1 MILYC
6 GARALAGAG
15 LVPACCPQ
23 LLALGIGDERP
34 VTPSIHGP
42 GWGSKR
48 AGGLSAFD
56 RALFLCLL
64 ICATRCQPAPSCS
77 LPILLISPSLP
88 CVLRVT
94 KSQGDSLF
102 PFNLPPVSAKVE
114 EFVPKGMWTALPI
127 VWPLGPSPIPGLIS
141 SCLRQV
147 WRWFRELSSA
157 FPVLFSLFSGIGA
170 SDKATGLGAAAPKLS
185 VQKQTNGRERI
196 AQGCREG
203 SGFLDPPGQ
212 QG

>member
-6 GARALAGAG
+6 GAQALAGAG

-56 RALFLCLL
+56 RALF
-64 ICATRCQPAPSCS
+64 S
-77 LPILLISPSLP
+77 LPPHLCHPLPAISLLLPSNLADSPSLP

-94 KSQGDSLF
+94 ESQGDSLF

-127 VWPLGPSPIPGLIS
+127 VSPLGPSPIPSRAHFLLSPAGLEMVS
-141 SCLRQV
+141 RAFFCLPCPLL
-147 WRWFRELSSA
+147 F
-157 FPVLFSLFSGIGA
+157 VL
-170 SDKATGLGAAAPKLS
+170 
-185 VQKQTNGRERI
+185 
-196 AQGCREG
+196 
-203 SGFLDPPGQ
+203 
-212 QG
+212 